1 MARFIGSAGILPA
14 IKNICILCLVSCLCF
29 AFPTTVAQSTEQIEW
44 TAVPLTEDAQVQGY
58 VALCRAVYWQNT
70 GNSREVKR
78 QLEAAI
84 RLDPRSSFLHVKLAE
99 ASYALRDYRA
109 AKSECKTALELNPD
123 NVEAHYLFGLLNY
136 IEYDIN
142 SRGTVAN
149 RSRRTAIDKL
159 KRVAIDEFKAATTLN
174 PEHLKAQ
181 HYLAAMLYN
190 EADYPGAAKAY
201 SEMVKLKPYDHRL
214 RNRLGLCYSRSNET
228 EKAIK
233 EFNAA
238 ARLHKDYL
246 EPHFHLAY
254 LYAAQSRNKEAVEEC
269 LWVLK
274 RSPGDVGINL
284 LLSEIYVSMDEFDKA
299 IPRAQGVL
307 RAGKA
312 EQTMIAEA
320 YYRLATAYKGKG
332 RASLAGSHFQKSIDI
347 YKEILEADQK
357 KIKVHYG
364 IAMVYDARGDFN
376 LAEQHLREYIRLDP
390 DEPNV
395 HNFLGYTF
403 LQHDVNL
410 EEAVALIKKAVAMQ
424 PQNGAFRDSLGWAY
438 FKQGNL
444 DEAIGEL
451 EKAAELIPD
460 DSDIREHLG
469 EAYLKKGGEFVEKA
483 VLEWEKAL
491 EVKPKNTSLRQR
503 LGKLRTALEQKEEGT
518 KEP

>member
-1 MARFIGSAGILPA
+1 MARFNGSAGILPA
-14 IKNICILCLVSCLCF
+14 IKSICILCLMLCLCL
-29 AFPTTVAQSTEQIEW
+29 AFSTTVAKSAERIDW
-44 TAVPLTEDAQVQGY
+44 TAVPLTEDAQVQSY
-58 VALCRAVYWQNT
+58 VALCRAVYWRNM

-99 ASYALRDYRA
+99 ASYNLPAYSVA
-109 AKSECKTALELNPD
+109 QSECETALELNPD
-123 NVEAHYLFGLLNY
+123 NADAHYLLGLLNF
-136 IEYDIN
+136 IRYD
-142 SRGTVAN
+142 VN
-149 RSRRTAIDKL
+149 RRKPVVDKF

-190 EADYPGAAKAY
+190 ERDYPGAAKAY

-214 RNRLGLCYSRSNET
+214 RNRLGVCYSRSNKT

-238 ARLHKDYL
+238 ARIHKDYL

-254 LYAAQSRNKEAVEEC
+254 LYAGQSRNKEAVEEC

-274 RSPGDVGINL
+274 RSPGDVSINL

-312 EQTMIAEA
+312 EKTMAAEA

-332 RASLAGSHFQKSIDI
+332 RASLADSHFRKSIDL

-357 KIKVHYG
+357 NVKVHYG

-390 DEPNV
+390 DEPDV

-469 EAYLKKGGEFVEKA
+469 EAYLKKGGEFVEEA

-491 EVKPKNTSLRQR
+491 EIRPKNTSLRQR
-503 LGKLRTALEQKEEGT
+503 LGKLRSALEQKEEGT